1 MVLPVHVPV
10 MASSNGHVN
19 GQKADVS
26 TMPDVV
32 ITTYSK
38 LHGWADYL
46 AGVVKSV
53 IFDEAQELRRVQS
66 LKYQAAEGVARAADF
81 RMGLSATPI
90 HNYGGE
96 YFNVLEV
103 LRPGAL
109 GTHAEF
115 ITEHCIESGR
125 GWSVKDAAAFGSRRR
140 ARGLFE
146 KRPGK
151 EGGRELPPLN
161 QVVETVDA
169 DLNHLRAIESSA
181 TELAKII
188 LRTGGKLSPAVHQQV
203 IGRLYRD
210 GQTEPVFAYFLVAE
224 HGSDPVVSDV
234 LGLKREQHIGVL
246 DPGHPVV
253 VEKTVDPE
261 HVKKLA
267 RAYLRSKGIEAV

>member
-115 ITEHCIESGR
+115 ITEHCVESGR
-125 GWSVKDAAAFGSRRR
+125 GWSVKDASAFGSMLRDH
-140 ARGLFE
+140 GLLV
-146 KRPGK
+146 KRTRK
-151 EGGRELPPLN
+151 EVGRELPPLN

-169 DLNHLRAIESSA
+169 DLDHLRVIESSA

-188 LRTGGKLSPAVHQQV
+188 LRAGGSGFEKLQAAEEFSMRLRMQTGIAKAPYVAAFVRMLIEESG
-203 IGRLYRD
+203 
-210 GQTEPVFAYFLVAE
+210 EPVILAGWHREGYRLWLR
-224 HGSDPVVSDV
+224 HPD
-234 LGLKREQHIGVL
+234 GLR
-246 DPGHPVV
+246 PA
-253 VEKTVDPE
+253 T
-261 HVKKLA
+261 
-267 RAYLRSKGIEAV
+267 